1 MSHTE
6 TFGSFIREKRKE
18 RDYTLRGFA
27 AKMDLSPV
35 HMSNLENDRRSAPKE
50 DVLERMATLLMLNR
64 EDTEWMYDLAA
75 VSKNTPTV
83 AWDLPEYINENQLAR
98 AALRTAKDADA
109 TDEEWMEFIAKL
121 KARIRKT
128 EEDDDT

>member
-1 MSHTE
+1 MSHTK

-50 DVLERMATLLMLNR
+50 DVLERMAVLLMLNL
-64 EDTEWMYDLAA
+64 EDTERMYDLAA
-75 VSKNTPTV
+75 LSKNAPSV

-128 EEDDDT
+128 EEENDT

>member
-64 EDTEWMYDLAA
+64 EDTERMYDLAA

>member
-50 DVLERMATLLMLNR
+50 DVLERMAALLMLNR